1 MYKLYKAHRYANIQ
15 YIIIII
21 IIKTQYGRHNDLLL
35 TTRKKQSLFMKPGIT
50 SNIIL
55 CTKHTG
61 IYNQ

>member
-1 MYKLYKAHRYANIQ
+1 MNANIQ

-21 IIKTQYGRHNDLLL
+21 KTYGRHNDLLL